1 VAVAAGA
8 TGRVL
13 LTVVAPARCRY
24 CARAAATTDCA
35 LLVTRVAAVPE
46 PALIGLRSTSDLVS
60 VEETVIDAGDIDDD
74 DDDAAAYD
82 VEITF
87 EETGVDAVNTAAA
100 DDGDDDSDINDDD
113 DATADGDN
121 AEVAFSLPAVA
132 LIRLVAE
139 TGKNANDTG
148 DADATDAAAADNDVD
163 DDDDAGV
170 AISLPAA
177 EILTR
182 LVAGVTDSLAV
193 VSLCL

>member
-1 VAVAAGA
+1 MAVAAGA

-87 EETGVDAVNTAAA
+87 EETGVDAVNTALMMVMT
-100 DDGDDDSDINDDD
+100 IV
-113 DATADGDN
+113 TLMTMMMLLLT
-121 AEVAFSLPAVA
+121 VTMLK
-132 LIRLVAE
+132 LLLVFQQ
-139 TGKNANDTG
+139 
-148 DADATDAAAADNDVD
+148 
-163 DDDDAGV
+163 
-170 AISLPAA
+170 
-177 EILTR
+177 
-182 LVAGVTDSLAV
+182 
-193 VSLCL
+193 